1 MKNIALAICLIVVSA
16 GMFYSSLQSVSYYFK
31 DKPEVEY
38 LVLAIF
44 LLFGSAGMFYLSL
57 QVVRHYFINKPE
69 KKANKK
75 QRRKE

>member
-44 LLFGSAGMFYLSL
+44 LLWFSWYVLFELTSSKTLFY
-57 QVVRHYFINKPE
+57 
-69 KKANKK
+69 K
-75 QRRKE
+75 QARKESK